1 MGRSLLDRE
10 QDSFRQ
16 VISCCRPSNH
26 RLFLVHFGAEA
37 GQVHCAAFCLCSS
50 STKQREVLDGA
61 LEELDIGGARLSG
74 IVPGKAEHLVG
85 HVDAV
90 GEPGLADSTGRQQ
103 DVDPRRQSPVK
114 HLLTLSKFRHGN
126 GATAGVVDLQDSVT
140 RWISPSREGAKSD
153 LESERNVLI
162 LKWVPHDL

>member
-1 MGRSLLDRE
+1 LYISVPKRARFTVWRS
-10 QDSFRQ
+10 
-16 VISCCRPSNH
+16 
-26 RLFLVHFGAEA
+26 A
-37 GQVHCAAFCLCSS
+37 LCSS
-50 STKQREVLDGA
+50 STKQRDVLDGA

-85 HVDAV
+85 HVDPV

-114 HLLTLSKFRHGN
+114 HLLTLPKFRDGN

-140 RWISPSREGAKSD
+140 RWTSPSRERAKSD
-153 LESERNVLI
+153 LEIERERV
-162 LKWVPHDL
+162 DLEVGAAPPLRVEVAVEVSGYGA